1 MATSDIPWWL
11 AFVSGKKIV
20 MGVREREVRYDLVK

>member
-20 MGVREREVRYDLVK
+20 MGVREREKLDTI